1 MNQITTEKS
10 DENKWAMFCH
20 LSAFAGLVFPFGN
33 IIGPLIIWS
42 LKKDEYPFVDDQGKE
57 SINFQISMTIYVIIS
72 FLLAFILIGFLVSIA
87 VGVFYIIMIVMA
99 SIKTYEGLFFRYPF
113 SIKFIR

>member
-42 LKKDEYPFVDDQGKE
+42 LKKDEYHFVDDQGKE
-57 SINFQISMTIYVIIS
+57 SINFQISMTIYIIIA
-72 FLLAFILIGFLVSIA
+72 FLLAFALGFLLLIA
-87 VGVFYIIMIVMA
+87 VGVFHIIMTVMA
-99 SIKTYEGLFFRYPF
+99 SIKTNEGLLFRYPF